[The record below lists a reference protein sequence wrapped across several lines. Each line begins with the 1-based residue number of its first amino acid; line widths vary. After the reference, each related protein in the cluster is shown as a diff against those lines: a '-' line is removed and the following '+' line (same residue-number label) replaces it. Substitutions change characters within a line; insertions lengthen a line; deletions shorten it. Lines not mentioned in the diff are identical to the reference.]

1 MGGGR
6 GSLFGGDSHEDR
18 AFRASR
24 GSPASPAYH
33 SPVNASAA
41 IEDGVAA
48 ENEAADVAV
57 AGVSQFLFCRG
68 GRNPGAGVLVR
79 EINSEIIISNHFKL
93 LESIA
98 KYNESQI
105 QSNQCTI
112 TTLGTPKKWPVVV
125 VKR

>member
-24 GSPASPAYH
+24 GSPATPAYH

-48 ENEAADVAV
+48 ENGDDDAAAAGGGGVEVAT
-57 AGVSQFLFCRG
+57 ATGQD
-68 GRNPGAGVLVR
+68 
-79 EINSEIIISNHFKL
+79 L
-93 LESIA
+93 LLALDHCSA
-98 KYNESQI
+98 MDG
-105 QSNQCTI
+105 
-112 TTLGTPKKWPVVV
+112 LGTNGKPLLHRP
-125 VKR
+125 